1 MFLNGPGVCSYNLTR
16 WNLYSATYTPTVKM
30 DGFSANYNPSSYE
43 STIANRLAQPAYIDF
58 DINFV
63 GDSLGGIVFYSIT
76 AEQEPALSGPI
87 KAWSVIMED
96 HEIVTTGWGGY
107 YNQEM
112 MWLPVAFPLGT
123 QGYTLDF
130 TGPYPQTISFMGSY
144 TLNPLL
150 HPIDSLN
157 VTTFVQYAT
166 GTKEVLNA
174 NFMDLPDPAT
184 GVSGDESTPQ
194 SAELTV
200 SPNPSNGY
208 LSISAVLPGDE
219 SGNVMIYDI
228 TGRIVGSFTA
238 EETVDTFIEETG
250 VYFVRLTTES
260 GETLQRQLT
269 VIR

>member
-1 MFLNGPGVCSYNLTR
+1 MFLNGPAVCSYNFVR

-30 DGFSANYNPSSYE
+30 DGLAANYNPDSYD

-63 GDSLGGIVFYSIT
+63 GDSLGGTAYYSIT

-96 HEIVTTGWGGY
+96 HEIGTSAWGGY
-107 YNQEM
+107 YNQEL

-130 TGPYPQTISFMGSY
+130 TGPYPQTISFIGTY
-144 TLNPLL
+144 TLDPLQ
-150 HPIDSLN
+150 HPIDNLN
-157 VTTFVQYAT
+157 VTTFVQYTT

-184 GVSGDESTPQ
+184 GVSGDEDTPL

-200 SPNPSNGY
+200 GPNPSNGF
-208 LSISAVLPGDE
+208 LSIGAVLPGEE
-219 SGNVMIYDI
+219 SGSITIYDI
-228 TGRIVGSFTA
+228 AGRITGSFTA
-238 EETVDTFIEETG
+238 EESVDTFIEESG